1 MPLSLPNPTARNI
14 DGMFLAFHFIF
25 MHMAITPWRDSET
38 PNLSVSPQIL
48 PKHETI
54 VLVEDQSD
62 LRWLLK
68 RRLEM
73 NGYICLE
80 AANGREALSLI
91 QQHPSIR
98 LILSDYM
105 MPEMNGLQLLHVL
118 QQDPMNRKI
127 PFILITASWS
137 DQLQNQG
144 MRAGAFA
151 ILAKPF
157 HHGELV
163 QLLEQGLS
171 TQAA

>member
-1 MPLSLPNPTARNI
+1 MECSLLFSAV
-14 DGMFLAFHFIF
+14 
-25 MHMAITPWRDSET
+25 MHMTISSWRDFEA
-38 PNLSVSPQIL
+38 PNSSVSPRIL
-48 PKHETI
+48 PKNQTI
-54 VLVEDQSD
+54 ILVEDQSD

-68 RRLEM
+68 RRLEF
-73 NGYICLE
+73 NGYTCLE

-91 QQHPSIR
+91 QEHPSIR
-98 LILSDYM
+98 LILSDYL

-118 QQDPMNRKI
+118 RQDPMNRKI

-137 DQLQNQG
+137 DQLQHQG
-144 MRAGAFA
+144 MCAGAFA
-151 ILAKPF
+151 ILAKPY